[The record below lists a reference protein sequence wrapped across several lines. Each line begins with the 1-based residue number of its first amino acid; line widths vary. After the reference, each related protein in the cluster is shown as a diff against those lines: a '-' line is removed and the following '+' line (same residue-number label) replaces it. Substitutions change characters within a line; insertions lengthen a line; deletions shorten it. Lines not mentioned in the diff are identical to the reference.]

1 MRSHGQSSLA
11 ASTSFLFLLL
21 GAAFT
26 IAPVGCDLAG
36 HGLVISSA
44 FAKGGNAGGNGN
56 GNGNAG
62 GNGHAHSGR
71 GTADASVSDSDTE
84 SVPFDPPPDG
94 KLSSSLGA
102 LNAAHASPNGLTH
115 AAPNSRAGRIE
126 TYKEVVLA
134 ERTIDQNPNSQQAA
148 AAEAYLESLGLGRN
162 QGVMEEEAEQTAL
175 KGAANKP
182 VTDQIMDAVND
193 LLGL

>member
-1 MRSHGQSSLA
+1 MRSHGQSPQA
-11 ASTSFLFLLL
+11 ASTSFFLLLL
-21 GAAFT
+21 GAAFA
-26 IAPVGCDLAG
+26 IAPIGCDPAG

-56 GNGNAG
+56 GNGNS
-62 GNGHAHSGR
+62 GNGQAHSGR
-71 GTADASVSDSDTE
+71 GTADASVSDTDTE
-84 SVPFDPPPDG
+84 SVPFDPPPDRN
-94 KLSSSLGA
+94 LSSSLGA

-162 QGVMEEEAEQTAL
+162 QGVTEAEAEQTAL

>member
-1 MRSHGQSSLA
+1 MRSHGRPSLL
-11 ASTSFLFLLL
+11 ASTSFFLLLL

-26 IAPVGCDLAG
+26 IAPIGCDPAG
-36 HGLVISSA
+36 PGLVISSA

-56 GNGNAG
+56 GNAS

-71 GTADASVSDSDTE
+71 GTADASVSDTDTE

-94 KLSSSLGA
+94 NLSSSLGA
-102 LNAAHASPNGLTH
+102 LNAAHASPSGLTH

-162 QGVMEEEAEQTAL
+162 QGVTEEGAEQTAL

>member
-1 MRSHGQSSLA
+1 MRSHGRSLLLA
-11 ASTSFLFLLL
+11 PTSFFLLLL

-26 IAPVGCDLAG
+26 IAPIGCDPAG

-71 GTADASVSDSDTE
+71 GSADASVSDTDTE

-94 KLSSSLGA
+94 NLSSSLGA

-162 QGVMEEEAEQTAL
+162 Q
-175 KGAANKP
+175 
-182 VTDQIMDAVND
+182 
-193 LLGL
+193 